1 LLSIINI
8 TEVPSQPGTPEVIE
22 VTNNTITLHW
32 KASESDGNSP
42 IINYILEYHDK
53 NDFT

>member
-1 LLSIINI
+1 MDI

-22 VTNNTITLHW
+22 VTDNTITLHW
-32 KASESDGNSP
+32 KASEYDGNSP
-42 IINYILEYHDK
+42 IINYVLEYHDK